1 MRALPIS
8 LAVLLLFA
16 AVAGA
21 VSPAVAAPAAPA
33 DLGAGSDA
41 AVPSGADATAATPVS
56 TPERVPAA
64 VDDAE
69 EDPER
74 SQVDP
79 ANRTFRTLGTPGGVE
94 ARAGS
99 SVRGANLGSSIGFA
113 VDGTDAAMETAAVVQ
128 QIEAAESGVER
139 QRRILAAINRVERDE
154 LTLNSRQARAFSAH
168 ASGNLSDR
176 ELLDELVRIAATARE
191 YDERLERIDALAAE
205 TDGFS
210 SPTRLDEIQVALQ
223 VYEGPVREHALSAAR
238 GEVPATEVYVESSE
252 RSIVLSTVADGDYV
266 REVVRLDR
274 WDRGGGSI
282 SNDEAID
289 VTAASYPETA
299 ALRQPDAFGA
309 GSVQRITI
317 PHQFGT
323 LRTFVS
329 GGTQQVFVEHQRVA
343 LDAFPDSVPVA
354 EAGDG
359 FNITVD
365 RSYAGGPVTVTVRDA
380 ETGEPLPDVTVT
392 KSVGDSNSQ
401 AIGTTNADGV
411 VRTLSPA
418 GSYRVTVVD
427 EPRAIFLDDL
437 QPIPTPRPVDDD

>member
-33 DLGAGSDA
+33 DPGAGGDA
-41 AVPSGADATAATPVS
+41 AVPSGADSAAAPTVS
-56 TPERVPAA
+56 TPERVPVA

-69 EDPER
+69 EAPER

-191 YDERLERIDALAAE
+191 YDERLERIDTLAAE

-223 VYEGPVREHALSAAR
+223 VYEGPVREYALSAAR

-343 LDAFPDSVPVA
+343 LDSFPDSVPVA

>member
-21 VSPAVAAPAAPA
+21 VSPAVAAPPAPA
-33 DLGAGSDA
+33 EPGAGSDA
-41 AVPSGADATAATPVS
+41 PVPSRADATADVAAS
-56 TPERVPAA
+56 TPERLTAGANTNEEAPA
-64 VDDAE
+64 
-69 EDPER
+69 R
-74 SQVDP
+74 SQLDP
-79 ANRTFRTLGTPGGVE
+79 ANRTFRTLSTPSG
-94 ARAGS
+94 ADTRAGS
-99 SVRGANLGSSIGFA
+99 SVRGANLGSSVGFA
-113 VDGTDAAMETAAVVQ
+113 VDQTDAAMETAAVVQ
-128 QIEAAESGVER
+128 QVETAESGVER

-154 LTLNSRQARAFSAH
+154 LTLNSRQAQAFSAH

-176 ELLDELVRIAATARE
+176 EFLDELVRIAATARE

-223 VYEGPVREHALSAAR
+223 VYEGPVREHALAAAR
-238 GEVPATEVYVESSE
+238 GEVPATEVYVESSGQ
-252 RSIVLSTVADGDYV
+252 SVALATIAEGDYV

-323 LRTFVS
+323 LRTYVS
-329 GGTQQVFVEHQRVA
+329 GGTQQVFVEHQRIA
-343 LDAFPDSVPVA
+343 LDAFPDSVPVS

-392 KSVGDSNSQ
+392 KSVGDSNSR

-418 GSYRVTVVD
+418 GSFRVTVVD

-437 QPIPTPRPVDDD
+437 QPTPTPRPVDDD